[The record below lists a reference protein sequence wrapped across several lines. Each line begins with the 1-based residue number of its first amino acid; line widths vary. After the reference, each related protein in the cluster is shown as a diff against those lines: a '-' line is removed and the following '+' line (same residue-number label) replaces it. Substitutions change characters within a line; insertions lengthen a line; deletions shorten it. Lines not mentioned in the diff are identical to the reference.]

1 MSAGEHR
8 PGHRRPTPMSRR
20 QFLRRSAGA
29 AVALPSLSAILA
41 ACSKPGTVSGG
52 GSTGPSAFP
61 IARQDNPVTLP
72 MNGEPIPADTPI
84 EKGATLQVY
93 NWADYMWKKVLSE
106 FEDKFDCHIEWTTF
120 NNISEAVQKM
130 SSGQIT
136 ADVFFPTIDVLG
148 KLVQAKLLQPLQHE
162 LIPNLPK
169 YMWKEY
175 QNPFYD
181 QGWRYTVPYTIYTTG
196 IAYRRD
202 HISDDQVA
210 QEGWDILWNPK
221 YKGKVGAYDDYRE
234 TLSLGLLKNGVTDLN
249 TGSQADITKAK
260 EDILTLIN
268 DQNAA
273 LDINGVYV
281 KLPDDV
287 FSAHLAWSG
296 DIIGAQWYMPK
307 GVSTDVLGYWFPSDF
322 QGPVNND
329 TITIP
334 ASSQNPRLAHE
345 FLNFMTEKHYA
356 FQNFTWNGYQPPLT
370 SMNPDTL
377 IPKGYVPKTVPE
389 AIVRPEQFDKGLFEL
404 ELSPS
409 VDEIW
414 LNAWD
419 EIKAGA

>member
-1 MSAGEHR
+1 M
-8 PGHRRPTPMSRR
+8 TRR

-29 AVALPSLSAILA
+29 AIALPSLSAILA
-41 ACSKPGTVSGG
+41 ACSKPGTSSDGG
-52 GSTGPSAFP
+52 TASSTSFP
-61 IARQDNPVTLP
+61 IARKDNPVTLR
-72 MNGEPIPADTPI
+72 MNGEPIAADTPI
-84 EKGATLQVY
+84 EKGATLQIY

-106 FEDKFDCHIEWTTF
+106 FEDKFDCKIEWTTF

-130 SSGQIT
+130 SSGQVT

-148 KLVQAKLLQPLQHE
+148 KLVEAKLLQPLQHE
-162 LIPNLPK
+162 LIPNLAAN
-169 YMWKEY
+169 MWPDY

-202 HISDDQVA
+202 HIDDDVVA
-210 QEGWDILWNPK
+210 EKGWDVLWDPK
-221 YKGKVGAYDDYRE
+221 YRGKVGAYDDYRE

-249 TGSQADITKAK
+249 TGSQADITAAK
-260 EDILTLIN
+260 EQILGLISQS
-268 DQNAA
+268 DAA

-287 FSAHLAWSG
+287 YWAHLGWSG

-307 GVSTDVLGYWFPSDF
+307 GVSTDVLGYWFPDDA

-334 ASSQNPRLAHE
+334 STAEHPRLAHE
-345 FLNFMTEKHYA
+345 FLNFMSDKKYA

-377 IPKGYVPKTVPE
+377 IPGGYVPKTLPTAV
-389 AIVRPEQFDKGLFEL
+389 VKTEQFEKGLFEL
-404 ELSPS
+404 ELAAN

-414 LNAWD
+414 LDAWD
-419 EIKAGA
+419 EIKAGG

>member
-1 MSAGEHR
+1 MDLEGYR
-8 PGHRRPTPMSRR
+8 PQPHPMMSRR

-29 AVALPSLSAILA
+29 ALAMPSLSAILA
-41 ACSKPGTVSGG
+41 ACSKPGTTTGG
-52 GSTGPSAFP
+52 NGQASSFP
-61 IARQDNPVTLP
+61 IARKDSPVTLP

-84 EKGATLQVY
+84 EKGATLQIY

-106 FEDKFDCHIEWTTF
+106 FEDKFDCKIEWTTF
-120 NNISEAVQKM
+120 NNMSEAVQKL
-130 SSGQIT
+130 SSGQVT

-162 LIPNLPK
+162 LIPNLPAN
-169 YMWKEY
+169 MWSEY

-202 HISDDQVA
+202 HVGDDDVA
-210 QEGWDILWNPK
+210 QAGWDILWDPRF
-221 YKGKVGAYDDYRE
+221 KGKVGAYDDYRE

-249 TGSQADITKAK
+249 TGSEADITASK
-260 EDILTLIN
+260 EQILKLIS
-268 DQNAA
+268 QSNAQ

-287 FSAHLAWSG
+287 FWVHLAWSG
-296 DIIGAQWYMPK
+296 DIIGAQWYLPK
-307 GVSTDVLGYWFPSDF
+307 GVTTDVLGYWFPEDS

-334 ASSQNPRLAHE
+334 ASAQHPRLAHE
-345 FLNFMTEKHYA
+345 FLNFMLDEKYA

-370 SMNPDTL
+370 SLNPDTL
-377 IPKGYVPKTVPE
+377 IPKGYVPKTLPE
-389 AIVRPEQFDKGLFEL
+389 AIVKAEQFDKGLFEL
-404 ELSPS
+404 ELAPA
-409 VDEIW
+409 VDEVW

>member
-1 MSAGEHR
+1 
-8 PGHRRPTPMSRR
+8 MSRR

-41 ACSKPGTVSGG
+41 ACTKPGT
-52 GSTGPSAFP
+52 STGGDGTSAASAFP
-61 IARQDNPVTLP
+61 IARKDAPVTLP
-72 MNGEPIPADTPI
+72 MNGQPIAADTPI
-84 EKGATLQVY
+84 EKGATLQIY
-93 NWADYMWKKVLSE
+93 NWADYMWKKVLGE
-106 FEDKFDCHIEWTTF
+106 FEEKFDCKIEWTTF
-120 NNISEAVQKM
+120 QNMSEAVQKM
-130 SSGQIT
+130 SSGQVT

-148 KLVQAKLLQPLQHE
+148 KLVQANLLQPLQHE
-162 LIPNLPK
+162 LIPNLEAN
-169 YMWKEY
+169 MWPDY

-202 HISDDQVA
+202 HVDDDVVA
-210 QEGWDILWNPK
+210 EKGWDILWDPK
-221 YKGKVGAYDDYRE
+221 YAGKTGAYDDYRE

-249 TGSQADITKAK
+249 TESQADITAAK
-260 EDILTLIN
+260 DAILDLVSES
-268 DQNAA
+268 DAA

-287 FSAHLAWSG
+287 FWVHLAWSG

-307 GVSTDVLGYWFPSDF
+307 GVSTDVLGYWFPEDS

-334 ASSQNPRLAHE
+334 ATAEHPRLAHE
-345 FLNFMTEKHYA
+345 FLNFMLDKHYA

-377 IPKGYVPKTVPE
+377 IPQGYVPKTLPTAVVK
-389 AIVRPEQFDKGLFEL
+389 ADQFEKGLFEL
-404 ELSPS
+404 ELSPT
-409 VDEIW
+409 VDEMW

>member
-1 MSAGEHR
+1 MDLDGYR
-8 PGHRRPTPMSRR
+8 PRPHPMSRR

-29 AVALPSLSAILA
+29 ALALPSLSAILA
-41 ACSKPGTVSGG
+41 ACSKPGTTGGDGG
-52 GSTGPSAFP
+52 GSGSASAFP
-61 IARQDNPVTLP
+61 IARKDAPVTLP
-72 MNGEPIPADTPI
+72 MSRDPIAADTPI

-93 NWADYMWKKVLSE
+93 NWADYMWKKVLGE
-106 FEDKFDCHIEWTTF
+106 FEDKFDCKIEWTTF
-120 NNISEAVQKM
+120 NNMSEAVQKM
-130 SSGQIT
+130 SSGQVT

-148 KLVQAKLLQPLQHE
+148 KLVQADLLQPLQHD
-162 LIPNLPK
+162 LIPNLEAN
-169 YMWKEY
+169 MWPDY

-202 HISDDQVA
+202 HIDDDVA
-210 QEGWDILWNPK
+210 AEKGYSILWDPK

-249 TGSQADITKAK
+249 TGSQSDVTAAK
-260 EDILTLIN
+260 EQILDLISQS
-268 DQNAA
+268 DAA

-287 FSAHLAWSG
+287 FWTHLAWSG
-296 DIIGAQWYMPK
+296 DIIGAQWYLPK
-307 GVSTDVLGYWFPSDF
+307 GESTDVLGYWFPEDS

-329 TITIP
+329 TLTIP
-334 ASSQNPRLAHE
+334 ASAEHPRLAHE
-345 FLNFMTEKHYA
+345 FLNFMLDNHYA

-370 SMNPDTL
+370 SMDPDTL
-377 IPKGYVPKTVPE
+377 IPKGYVPKTLPT
-389 AIVRPEQFDKGLFEL
+389 AIVKADQFEKGLFEL
-404 ELSPS
+404 ELSPT

-414 LNAWD
+414 LDAWD